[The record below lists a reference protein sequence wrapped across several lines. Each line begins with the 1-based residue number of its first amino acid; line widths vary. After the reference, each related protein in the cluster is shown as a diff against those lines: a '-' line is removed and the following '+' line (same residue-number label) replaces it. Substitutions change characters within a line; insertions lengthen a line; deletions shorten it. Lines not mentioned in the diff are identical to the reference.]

1 MEAMARKWGNSIGI
15 RIPASMASSIKI
27 NDGTPIDIELS
38 GEKIIIT
45 RKKYNL
51 KELLAQIP
59 DEYEPEEIDWGK
71 PVGGEIW

>member
-1 MEAMARKWGNSIGI
+1 MKAMARKWGNSIGI
-15 RIPASMASSIKI
+15 RIPASMANSIKI
-27 NDGTPIDIELS
+27 NDGTPIDVELD

-59 DEYEPEEIDWGK
+59 DDYVPEEIDWGE

>member
-1 MEAMARKWGNSIGI
+1 MRERGDTMEAMARKWGNSIGI

-51 KELLAQIP
+51 KDTLMT
-59 DEYEPEEIDWGK
+59 K
-71 PVGGEIW
+71 F

>member
-1 MEAMARKWGNSIGI
+1 MAN
-15 RIPASMASSIKI
+15 SIKI
-27 NDGTPIDIELS
+27 NDGTPIDVELD

-51 KELLAQIP
+51 KELLAKIP
-59 DEYEPEEIDWGK
+59 DDYEPEEIDWGE

>member
-15 RIPASMASSIKI
+15 RIPASMASTIKI
-27 NDGTPIDIELS
+27 NDRTPIDIELD

-45 RKKYNL
+45 RKKFNL
-51 KELLAQIP
+51 EDLLARIP
-59 DEYEPEEIDWGK
+59 DEYEAEEIDWGD